1 LSQSQTRGPEPL
13 IRVGDDFEDEYPGAS
28 ALATECYANLWRAA
42 ELLMGLHNRHTAER
56 YQLSPSARGVLAVV
70 EGAGQPLEPSVIA
83 ERLVVTTGSMTSLL
97 DNLEKRGLV
106 RRLPHPSDRRR
117 LLIDITP
124 EAQAI
129 VDEFLPA
136 FHARERDVV
145 TAALTTSEQRTLLR
159 LLAKLE
165 RAGAD
170 AISAPAPDRAIR
182 RRATRPKADPPN
194 SRGMQP

>member
-1 LSQSQTRGPEPL
+1 M
-13 IRVGDDFEDEYPGAS
+13 GDDFEAEFPGAS

-42 ELLMGLHNRHTAER
+42 ELLMGLHNRHTLDR

-70 EGAGQPLEPSVIA
+70 EGAGQPLEPTVIA

-106 RRLPHPSDRRR
+106 RRLPHPSDRRK

-124 EAQAI
+124 EASAI

-145 TAALTTSEQRTLLR
+145 SAALTKTEQRTLLTYI
-159 LLAKLE
+159 AKLQQ
-165 RAGAD
+165 AAVDAQAAPTPDGA
-170 AISAPAPDRAIR
+170 R
-182 RRATRPKADPPN
+182 RRDLRR
-194 SRGMQP
+194 S